1 MSLAMTAERLEP
13 SDANDNHN
21 IGQKRKIMQQ
31 QQQQQQQQVTSQ
43 NNNNKTRKQIRTS
56 ETFIDNDKVNSV
68 LASIHKG
75 FSDEDDDTFA
85 NIQPLS
91 ASSEKPSAKNK
102 VSKIEKMTNY
112 NESDGLVPTPLE
124 KSEMDLQKLENNY
137 MNDEE
142 VEKYYKKLISGYNP
156 NHNHNHNHNEMN
168 NVNKYDYE
176 QNIQPN
182 SNKHNT
188 NNPVVDKLN
197 YIINLLEE
205 HQDQRTNNVTE
216 EIILYSF
223 LGVFIIFVVDGFTRV
238 GKYVR

>member
-1 MSLAMTAERLEP
+1 MSLAMTAATLETF
-13 SDANDNHN
+13 DANDNHN

-31 QQQQQQQQVTSQ
+31 QQQSTS
-43 NNNNKTRKQIRTS
+43 NNKTRKQLRTS
-56 ETFIDNDKVNSV
+56 ETFIDDDKVNSV

-75 FSDEDDDTFA
+75 FADEEDDYDHFA
-85 NIQPLS
+85 NIQTLS

-102 VSKIEKMTNY
+102 VAKIEKMTNRS
-112 NESDGLVPTPLE
+112 EPDGLVPTPLE
-124 KSEMDLQKLENNY
+124 KSEIDLQKLENNY

-142 VEKYYKKLISGYNP
+142 VEKYYKKMLSGYE
-156 NHNHNHNHNEMN
+156 HN
-168 NVNKYDYE
+168 
-176 QNIQPN
+176 QPN
-182 SNKHNT
+182 SAKKYNESKNLLHNSNQYNI
-188 NNPVVDKLN
+188 NNPVIDKLN

-205 HQDQRTNNVTE
+205 QQDQRTNNVTE

>member
-1 MSLAMTAERLEP
+1 MSLAITAAP
-13 SDANDNHN
+13 FDVNDTNN

-31 QQQQQQQQVTSQ
+31 QQPATS
-43 NNNNKTRKQIRTS
+43 NNKTRKQGRAS

-75 FSDEDDDTFA
+75 FADEDDDGDNFS
-85 NIQPLS
+85 NIQPIS
-91 ASSEKPSAKNK
+91 ASSEKPSNKNK
-102 VSKIEKMTNY
+102 IAKIEKMTNQ
-112 NESDGLVPTPLE
+112 NDSDGLVPTPLE
-124 KSEMDLQKLENNY
+124 KSEMDLQKLESNY

-142 VEKYYKKLISGYNP
+142 VEKYYKKMLSGYND
-156 NHNHNHNHNEMN
+156 NDVKKYNYVSNQN
-168 NVNKYDYE
+168 NKS
-176 QNIQPN
+176 IQY
-182 SNKHNT
+182 NT
-188 NNPVVDKLN
+188 NNPVIDKLN

-205 HQDQRTNNVTE
+205 QQDQRTNNVTE